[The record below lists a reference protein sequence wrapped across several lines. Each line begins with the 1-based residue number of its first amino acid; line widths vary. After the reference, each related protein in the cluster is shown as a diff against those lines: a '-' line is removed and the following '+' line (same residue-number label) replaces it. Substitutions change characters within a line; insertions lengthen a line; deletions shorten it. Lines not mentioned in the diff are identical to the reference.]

1 MTVTARRILNDRME
15 RSAGGQA
22 AADQRVGTRRAAWGF
37 GGQGRCPP
45 GPPPQTSWKEEGWR
59 GCAPGEGVLTTA
71 RSCGLSTFGWS
82 PRLGDPWAMS
92 ARRWGGTGWCLLLL
106 ALVCRAADESRTETQ
121 EASSSLLSVPR
132 GRRERRKGHITAA
145 SLWGGGAGALWP
157 RRGGKG
163 NEGLTTDVGD
173 SCFY

>member
-1 MTVTARRILNDRME
+1 MSTWAPSTDFLEGGGAEGLCPRGGRFDYSTELRLEHLWVVAQAR
-15 RSAGGQA
+15 
-22 AADQRVGTRRAAWGF
+22 
-37 GGQGRCPP
+37 
-45 GPPPQTSWKEEGWR
+45 
-59 GCAPGEGVLTTA
+59 
-71 RSCGLSTFGWS
+71 
-82 PRLGDPWAMS
+82 DPWAMS
-92 ARRWGGTGWCLLLL
+92 ARWWGGTGWCLLLL